1 MPRQEWGDLKPYE
14 VVQKVHPVIK
24 KQGADVVGWSWAK
37 GGASLR
43 EMTVVRDAPIAKIFI
58 FAF

>member
-24 KQGADVVGWSWAK
+24 KQGADVVGK
-37 GGASLR
+37 GR
-43 EMTVVRDAPIAKIFI
+43 CVTERDDGS
-58 FAF
+58 

>member
-24 KQGADVVGWSWAK
+24 KSKARMSWAK